1 MPWQGKV
8 DRIFLMTD
16 YKHLRIDRAL
26 IENPRRP
33 RTFNIQPI
41 KRLDKQIHGKKLRA
55 SLDSAITRSKENKAT
70 ETNINILKIKYDR
83 FIDFT
88 NLSKH
93 GITFLSQELGELCVV
108 YSNDE
113 GLAQFAKNLEIF
125 SNNGDLYYKP
135 IIEAIN
141 DIDIWTNED
150 RKSWAIKNK
159 GLPDQ
164 EKLMLD
170 IELWPI
176 GEAQDIHRLQI
187 SNLFE
192 DWCRK
197 NLIAIRD
204 KINLD
209 CLMMYR
215 LELDSELVNSLL
227 NHSDIRIID
236 LIPESGISIS
246 QLSVDIALIPQD
258 IARPAEDAARVC
270 ILDSGIATNHPL
282 LAPAIAES
290 RCFIDGLDPFDANGH
305 GTAVAS
311 VALYG
316 DLEACL
322 EGSYWNPEIL
332 IFNGKILDNNAD
344 YNLSSIESSIIEAVE
359 YFATEHRCKIFN
371 LSIGNIN
378 APYDGT
384 HIRGL
389 AYILDKLSRDL
400 EVLFIV
406 STGNFCGTDN
416 PELPKN
422 SWKTEYPSYL
432 LHETC
437 AIIDPAPAINV
448 LTVGSIAKHNA
459 TMNAQKYPEITELC
473 PANENQ
479 PSPFTRRGPSVKG
492 AIKPELV
499 AVGGNL
505 ASNMRLENQFNPIY
519 RGLGVLTCNSN
530 FIGNTL
536 FSELCGTSFAAPY
549 ITHLAGRLLNSYP
562 DASAN
567 LLRALLINH
576 ANLLSEI
583 KSTFQEDL
591 ELNYKNDNKRDIFR
605 DIAGYGKIDENELFR
620 STENV
625 VVLLLED
632 VIENDTHHF
641 IELPLPP
648 EFLRSQV
655 ASREIRVTLSHCPAV
670 KTTRQ
675 EYVATKISF
684 LLVRD
689 DSLESVQNHFNHAT
703 KEDFDTRNDDA
714 TGNRDISS
722 ELRSKG
728 TVQSSTWRMKQ
739 RKPDEKWFIVVT
751 RQDKP
756 WAKNLSFEKE
766 KYALVVTLADR
777 ENENAQ
783 LYTRISQKIQ
793 QQVQQRVRV

>member
-1 MPWQGKV
+1 
-8 DRIFLMTD
+8 MTD
-16 YKHLRIDRAL
+16 YKHLRIHRAP
-26 IENPRRP
+26 IKNPRRT
-33 RTFNIQPI
+33 RDYNIKLI
-41 KRLDKQIHGKKLRA
+41 KRPDKQAHGQKLST
-55 SLDSAITRSKENKAT
+55 SLDSAITRIKETQTTKT
-70 ETNINILKIKYDR
+70 DTNILKIKYDG
-83 FIDFT
+83 FVDFN

-93 GITFLSQELGELCVV
+93 GVTFLSQETGELCVV

-113 GLAQFAKNLEIF
+113 GLVQFSKNLATYT
-125 SNNGDLYYKP
+125 NGGDLTYKS
-135 IIEAIN
+135 IIEAI
-141 DIDIWTNED
+141 DEIDIWTSED

-164 EKLMLD
+164 ETMLLD

-176 GEAQDIHRLQI
+176 GDSQQDIYRLEML
-187 SNLFE
+187 SSFE
-192 DWCRK
+192 DWCK
-197 NLIAIRD
+197 NNSIIIKDR
-204 KINLD
+204 INLD
-209 CLMMYR
+209 CLVMYR
-215 LELDSELVNSLL
+215 LELSSKLVNNLL
-227 NHSDIRIID
+227 NYSDVRMVD
-236 LIPESGISIS
+236 LLPESGISIG
-246 QLSVDIALIPQD
+246 QLQVDIASIPLN
-258 IARPAEDAARVC
+258 IPKPAEDAARVC

-290 RCFIDGLDPFDANGH
+290 QSFIEGLDPFDKNGH

-322 EGSYWNPEIL
+322 EGNYWNPEIL
-332 IFNGKILDNNAD
+332 LFNAKILDDNAN
-344 YNLSSIESSIIEAVE
+344 YNIHSIESSITKAVE
-359 YFATEHRCKIFN
+359 YFANAHNCKIFN
-371 LSIGNIN
+371 LSIGNMN

-389 AYILDKLSRDL
+389 AYILDKLARDL

-406 STGNFCGTDN
+406 STGNFEGSN
-416 PELPKN
+416 NLKLPKN

-437 AIIDPAPAINV
+437 TVIDPAPAINV
-448 LTVGSIAKHNA
+448 LTVGSLAKHNA
-459 TMNAQKYPEITELC
+459 TMKAQRYPEITDLC

-499 AVGGNL
+499 AIGGNL
-505 ASNMRLENQFNPIY
+505 ASNMHLEQQHQPVK

-536 FSELCGTSFAAPY
+536 FSEFCGTSFAAPY
-549 ITHLAGRLLNSYP
+549 ITHLAGRLLINYP
-562 DASAN
+562 DASIN
-567 LLRALLINH
+567 LIRALLVNH
-576 ANLLSEI
+576 ANLLTEI
-583 KSTFQEDL
+583 ENTFHEDL
-591 ELNYKNDNKRDIFR
+591 KATYKTENKRDVCR

-632 VIENDTHHF
+632 EIENDTHHF

-648 EFLRSQV
+648 EFLRTQR
-655 ASREIRVTLSHCPAV
+655 ASREIRVTLAYCPVV

-675 EYVATKISF
+675 EYIATKISF
-684 LLVRD
+684 LLVSD
-689 DSLESVQNHFNHAT
+689 DSLESVQNHFNRAT
-703 KEDFDTRNDDA
+703 KEGFDTRNDDA
-714 TGNRDISS
+714 KGNRDISS

-739 RKPDEKWFIVVT
+739 RKPDEKWFVVVT

-756 WAKNLSFEKE
+756 WATGLSFEKE

-777 ENENAQ
+777 ENEDAQ
-783 LYTRISQKIQ
+783 LYTQISQRIQ